1 MAQEEKEEI
10 RYISITEAR
19 ARKLDKFKMEGKIP
33 STNWA
38 VKMGAAIGILTGR
51 TGTARYKTGGRGH
64 GVDIEAVDPQGL
76 FRILVGKDIAQYARG
91 GLDILIDGLEKGKSV
106 FDIYQKYFEGAQK

>member
-10 RYISITEAR
+10 RYISITDAR

-38 VKMGAAIGILTGR
+38 VKMGVAIGILTDKMAG
-51 TGTARYKTGGRGH
+51 KKFGGRGH
-64 GVDIEAVDPQGL
+64 GVDVEAVDPQGL

-91 GLDILIDGLEKGKSV
+91 GLDILINELEKGKSV
-106 FDIYQKYFEGAQK
+106 FDIYRRHFKK

>member
-1 MAQEEKEEI
+1 MTHEEKEEI
-10 RYISITEAR
+10 RYISITDTR
-19 ARKLDKFKMEGKIP
+19 ARKLDKFKMEGEIP

-38 VKMGAAIGILTGR
+38 VKMGVAIGILEGK
-51 TGTARYKTGGRGH
+51 TAGKKHGGRGH

-91 GLDILIDGLEKGKSV
+91 GLDILINELEKGKSV
-106 FDIYQKYFEGAQK
+106 FDIYRMYFEEAAK

>member
-10 RYISITEAR
+10 RYISITDTR
-19 ARKLDKFKMEGKIP
+19 ARKLDKFKTAGKIP

-38 VKMGAAIGILTGR
+38 VKIGVAIGIQAGK
-51 TGTARYKTGGRGH
+51 TAGKEFGGRGH
-64 GVDIEAVDPQGL
+64 GVDVEAVDPQGL

-91 GLDILIDGLEKGKSV
+91 GLDILIDELEKGKSV
-106 FDIYQKYFEGAQK
+106 FDIYRRYLEGTAE

>member
-10 RYISITEAR
+10 RYISITDAR

-38 VKMGAAIGILTGR
+38 VKMGVAIGILTDKMAG
-51 TGTARYKTGGRGH
+51 KKFGGRGH
-64 GVDIEAVDPQGL
+64 GVDVEAVDPQGL

-91 GLDILIDGLEKGKSV
+91 GLDILINELEKGKSV
-106 FDIYQKYFEGAQK
+106 FDIYRMYFERTAK

>member
-1 MAQEEKEEI
+1 MSEEEEESI
-10 RYISITEAR
+10 SYISITDVR
-19 ARKLDKFKMEGKIP
+19 ARKLNKFKMEGKIP

-38 VKMGAAIGILTGR
+38 VKMGVAIGVLTDKMAG
-51 TGTARYKTGGRGH
+51 KKFGGRGH

-91 GLDILIDGLEKGKSV
+91 GLDILINELEKGKNV
-106 FDIYQKYFEGAQK
+106 FDVYRRYFEGAAE